1 MVSKHNFFNFWN
13 NTYEENELKM
23 KEFIKLSHGSGGKA
37 TKDLIEKFL
46 FPFLKNEYLEPLHD
60 GAVFKI
66 GDKKFAFT
74 TDSYVVSPI
83 FFKGGD
89 IGKLSIYGTVN
100 DLSMCGAEPIFISLS
115 LIIEEGFPFEKFKKI
130 MESIKY
136 ASERA
141 NVLVITGDTKVV
153 EKGKGDGIYITTSGI
168 GIIEHDLNIS
178 PYSVKEGDKI
188 IINGPIG
195 MHGIAIMNEREN
207 LGIEGVYSDTQPL
220 NFIIKK
226 LIDEKIEIHCLR
238 DPTRGGVATS
248 LNEIAEKAKKEII
261 IYEEKIP
268 IKEEIVGACEIL
280 GIDPLYVANEGKFL
294 LFVPEKDSER
304 ALKIIKEFEEG
315 KEAEIIGEVKEG
327 DGKVFLETEIGAR
340 RIVDIPVGEILPRIC

>member
-1 MVSKHNFFNFWN
+1 
-13 NTYEENELKM
+13 M
-23 KEFIKLSHGSGGKA
+23 KEFIKLSHGSGGKG

-100 DLSMCGAEPIFISLS
+100 DLSMCGARPVFISLS
-115 LIIEEGFPFEKFKKI
+115 LIIEEGFPFEKLEKI

-136 ASERA
+136 ASKRA

-153 EKGKGDGIYITTSGI
+153 EKGKGDGIYINTAGI

-188 IINGPIG
+188 IINGSIG

-207 LGIEGVYSDTQPL
+207 LGIEGIYSDTQPL
-220 NFIIKK
+220 NFIIQK

-248 LNEIAEKAKKEII
+248 LNEIAEKSKKEIV

-268 IKEEIVGACEIL
+268 IKEEIIGACEIL

-327 DGKVFLETEIGAR
+327 DGKVFLKTKIGAR